1 MKIRIEKVKRNDKK
15 HKNKK
20 KYSLLWIC
28 VIALVVLDISVASVS
43 AYFSDREEKSNRIT
57 VGDSNIDII
66 EEFDPPEE
74 IEPGSHFTKK
84 VCMKNL
90 GKSDC
95 FIRCRLELSSE
106 EILPYL
112 EFDIDKENWSK
123 EADGYYYYQEAIEVG
138 KQTTNL
144 MEEVQIK
151 ENAPSEVTEKGFSIL
166 VYAESYQQG
175 KFEKSQW
182 KEAWEHFERNQH
194 VKILKLDNQTV
205 SALASDKTIQNT
217 AQEATQKAVS
227 KLSKADGEVDIEL
240 NEYTLDEEGREVA
253 WKDLSD
259 TLPGQKIVKIPRVT
273 NVASECEIRAK
284 IEMVMGEEVELP
296 ITVDLLEGMSKDWKY
311 DETDGYYYYGK
322 KLKKGESVDIFQGFR
337 IPPVWDTRYT
347 ENKAIKKYY
356 TENTVDVVVIVEA
369 IGEEAQKEEE
379 KWEGEKTVVSSVS
392 APKTSDETKKIPVFF
407 ILAVTAG
414 VVLVYFSLKKEK
426 NDETEI

>member
-1 MKIRIEKVKRNDKK
+1 MKIKMKKRTGRKEKIY
-15 HKNKK
+15 K
-20 KYSLLWIC
+20 KYSLLWIS

-43 AYFSDREEKSNRIT
+43 AYFSDREEKRNRIT
-57 VGDSNIDII
+57 VGDSNIEIV
-66 EEFDPPEE
+66 EEFDPPEK
-74 IEPGSHFTKK
+74 IEPGSHFIKK

-112 EFDIDKENWSK
+112 EFDIDKAKWSL
-123 EADGYYYYQEAIEVG
+123 EEDGYYYYREAVEVK

-144 MEEVQIK
+144 LEEIQIK
-151 ENAPSEVTEKGFSIL
+151 ENAPSEVTEKGFSVL

-175 KFEKSQW
+175 NFEKNQW

-194 VKILKLDNQTV
+194 AKVLKMDNQTV
-205 SALASDKTIQNT
+205 TASASGKTIQNT
-217 AQEATQKAVS
+217 EQKAVS

-240 NEYTLDEEGREVA
+240 KEYTLDEKGKETA
-253 WKDLSD
+253 WKNLSD

-273 NVASECEIRAK
+273 NVASECEIRVK
-284 IEMVMGEEVELP
+284 IEMVMGEEVEIP
-296 ITVDLLEGMSKDWKY
+296 ITVDLLEGMSKDWSY
-311 DETDGYYYYGK
+311 DKTDGYYYYRK

-356 TENTVDVVVIVEA
+356 TENTVDVVVTVEA
-369 IGEEAQKEEE
+369 IGEEQQEQEE
-379 KWEGEKTVVSSVS
+379 KWQGEKTVVSSVN
-392 APKTSDETKKIPVFF
+392 AQKTSDETKKMPFF
-407 ILAVTAG
+407 FAIASAAG
-414 VVLVYFSLKKEK
+414 VILIYFSLKKDK
-426 NDETEI
+426 NNETKI

>member
-1 MKIRIEKVKRNDKK
+1 MRIGIRKRTAG
-15 HKNKK
+15 
-20 KYSLLWIC
+20 KYGLLWIC
-28 VIALVVLDISVASVS
+28 VIALVVLDISIASVS
-43 AYFSDREEKSNRIT
+43 AYFSDKEEKSNPIT

-84 VCMKNL
+84 VCLKNL

-95 FIRCRLELSSE
+95 FVRCRLELSSE

-112 EFDIDKENWSK
+112 EFDIDEANWRL
-123 EADGYYYYQEAIEVG
+123 EEDGYYYYQEAVEVG

-144 MEEVQIK
+144 MEEVEIK
-151 ENAPSEVTEKGFSIL
+151 ENAPSDVTEKGFSIL

-175 KFEKSQW
+175 KFEKNQW
-182 KEAWEHFERNQH
+182 KEAWKHFERNQH
-194 VKILKLDNQTV
+194 TKILKPDNQAI
-205 SALASDKTIQNT
+205 SAFASDKMIQNT
-217 AQEATQKAVS
+217 VEKATS

-240 NEYTLDEEGREVA
+240 KEYTLDEKGKEVA

-259 TLPGQKIVKIPRVT
+259 TLPGQKIVKIPRIT

-296 ITVDLLEGMSKDWKY
+296 ITIDLLEGMSKDWKY

-322 KLKKGESVDIFQGFR
+322 KLKKGESVDLFQGFR

-356 TENTVDVVVIVEA
+356 TENTVDVVVTVEA
-369 IGEEAQKEEE
+369 IGEEIQKEEE
-379 KWEGEKTVVSSVS
+379 KWEGEKTIVSSVS
-392 APKTSDETKKIPVFF
+392 APKTSDETEKIPFFF
-407 ILAVTAG
+407 ITAVAAG
-414 VVLVYFSLKKEK
+414 VVFVYFSLKKDK
-426 NDETEI
+426 NNETKI